1 MSMLNVASCQA
12 VDAVL
17 TRCATFLTFNAKPD
31 ASNLAIIRATLGS
44 IGDLTKNVAIRD
56 LRSNLTCTVGIG
68 SDVWDRLTH
77 AKRPKELHALPVMK
91 GRVHSTVSTPAD
103 LLFHIRSDRRDLCFE
118 LERQVIDGFGSSVQL
133 TDSTV
138 GFRYFDARDLLG
150 FVDGTAN
157 PVGPATMRSAIVTS
171 ETDEAAAGG
180 SYVVVQNYLHDLVGW
195 KKLKVDEQ
203 ESIIGRTKVENME
216 LDDAPEGKQAA
227 HKTLTSIT
235 DDDGNEM
242 DIVRDNM
249 PFGSPA
255 SEEFGTYLIG
265 YSSKLW
271 VIEKMLERM
280 FVGSPPGMHD
290 RILDYSTPVTGST
303 FFAPSADM
311 LDSLADVQD

>member
-1 MSMLNVASCQA
+1 MTMRHMASHQT

-17 TRCATFLTFNAKPD
+17 TKCATFLTFKAKPGNN
-31 ASNLAIIRATLGS
+31 NLATIRSTLAS
-44 IGDLTKNVAIRD
+44 LGDLTKNIGIRD

-68 SDVWDRLTH
+68 SDIWDRLTR
-77 AKRPKELHALPVMK
+77 ASRPKELRPLPVLK
-91 GRVHSTVSTPAD
+91 GRVHATVSTPAD
-103 LLFHIRSDRRDLCFE
+103 LLFHIRADRRDLCFE
-118 LERQVIDGFGSSVQL
+118 LERQVMDGLGDSVDL

-157 PVGPATMRSAIVTS
+157 PVGPAVMPSAIVA
-171 ETDEAAAGG
+171 EEEDFAGAGG
-180 SYVVVQNYLHDLVGW
+180 SYVVVQKYIHDLDRW
-195 KKLKVDEQ
+195 KKLKVEEQ

-216 LDDAPEGKQAA
+216 LDDAPEGTQAA
-227 HKTLTSIT
+227 HKTLASIT
-235 DDDGNEM
+235 DDDGNEQ
-242 DIVRDNM
+242 DIVRENM

-255 SEEFGTYLIG
+255 SGEYGTYFIG

-271 VIEKMLERM
+271 VTEKMLERM

-311 LDSLADVQD
+311 LESLDQVQD

>member
-17 TRCATFLTFNAKPD
+17 TRCATFLTFKAKSD
-31 ASNLAIIRATLGS
+31 ASNLAVIRATLGS
-44 IGDLTKNVAIRD
+44 ISDLTKNVAIRD
-56 LRSNLTCTVGIG
+56 LRSNLTCTVSIG
-68 SDVWDRLTH
+68 SDFWDRLTH
-77 AKRPKELHALPVMK
+77 AQRPKELRPLPVIK
-91 GRVHSTVSTPAD
+91 GRVHATVSTPAD

-118 LERQVIDGFGSSVQL
+118 LERQVMDRFGNSVQL

-157 PVGPATMRSAIVTS
+157 PVGQATMRSAIVTS

-180 SYVVVQNYLHDLVGW
+180 SYVVVQKYLHDLAGW
-195 KKLKVDEQ
+195 KKLKVEEQ

-216 LDDAPEGKQAA
+216 LDDAAEGKQAA
-227 HKTLTSIT
+227 HKTLASIT
-235 DDDGNEM
+235 DGNGNEV

-255 SEEFGTYLIG
+255 SDEFGTYFIG

-290 RILDYSTPVTGST
+290 RILDYSTPVTGCT

-311 LDSLADVQD
+311 LDSLADVED